1 MAKRKDTETTAGSA
15 AADPI
20 GPPAPKSVKR
30 DLPTVESP
38 PLSPASEAVAPIA
51 AEPSVVETTA
61 PETIPA
67 ATTIDPPI
75 EPAAVK
81 AAELSPRIWPRFT
94 IRPRHKRYGVLAAS
108 VTFAAALGA
117 VIGAL
122 ASSGSA
128 PPSAKSDVAAIEQT
142 KTMQQSIAK
151 LNKEI
156 AALKTNLDQASKTA
170 HTQIAKISDRLE
182 HQAAEITGSIA
193 PPQTIGAA
201 PMAAQ
206 VPLPRPAQRLAVEP
220 PPAHIPVVTGWTIH
234 DFRNGYVFVANH
246 GEVYQAQLGAPLP
259 GLGPVQS
266 IKRQDGRWMV
276 LTPRGI
282 IVSMRDRRYFEEF

>member
-1 MAKRKDTETTAGSA
+1 MAKRKATETTEDNA
-15 AADPI
+15 AADMI
-20 GPPAPKSVKR
+20 GPPAPKSINSE
-30 DLPTVESP
+30 LPAVASP
-38 PLSPASEAVAPIA
+38 PLSPASEIA
-51 AEPSVVETTA
+51 ATPPSIAEPIVTEVPATEPA
-61 PETIPA
+61 IAPA
-67 ATTIDPPI
+67 AD
-75 EPAAVK
+75 E
-81 AAELSPRIWPRFT
+81 AAELPRTWPRFT

-122 ASSGSA
+122 ASGGASTSA
-128 PPSAKSDVAAIEQT
+128 RPEVAAVEQN
-142 KTMQQSIAK
+142 KAMQQSIAK

-156 AALKTNLDQASKTA
+156 AALKTNLDQASKAA

-193 PPQTIGAA
+193 APQTVAAA
-201 PMAAQ
+201 PMAEP
-206 VPLPRPAQRLAVEP
+206 VPLPRPAQRLAVES
-220 PPAHIPVVTGWTIH
+220 AHMPVVASWTIH
-234 DFRNGYVFVANH
+234 DIRRGYVFVENR

-266 IKRQDGRWMV
+266 IKRQDGRWIV

>member
-1 MAKRKDTETTAGSA
+1 M
-15 AADPI
+15 
-20 GPPAPKSVKR
+20 
-30 DLPTVESP
+30 
-38 PLSPASEAVAPIA
+38 
-51 AEPSVVETTA
+51 
-61 PETIPA
+61 
-67 ATTIDPPI
+67 
-75 EPAAVK
+75 
-81 AAELSPRIWPRFT
+81 
-94 IRPRHKRYGVLAAS
+94 LAAS

-128 PPSAKSDVAAIEQT
+128 PPPAKADVTAIEQN
-142 KTMQQSIAK
+142 KAMQQSIAK

-156 AALKTNLDQASKTA
+156 AALKTNFDQASKTA

-193 PPQTIGAA
+193 APQTIAA
-201 PMAAQ
+201 SP
-206 VPLPRPAQRLAVEP
+206 VPLPRPAQRLSMEP
-220 PPAHIPVVTGWTIH
+220 SPARMPVVPGWTIH
-234 DFRNGYVFVANH
+234 DFRNGYVFVQGH
-246 GEVYQAQLGAPLP
+246 GEIYQAQLGAPLP

>member
-1 MAKRKDTETTAGSA
+1 MAKRKDTDITEGNA

-20 GPPAPKSVKR
+20 GPPAPKSAKSE
-30 DLPTVESP
+30 LPIVESP
-38 PLSPASEAVAPIA
+38 PLSPASEIATTSPAA
-51 AEPSVVETTA
+51 AEPSVAEA
-61 PETIPA
+61 PASE
-67 ATTIDPPI
+67 PI
-75 EPAAVK
+75 VAVAPVVEPAADM
-81 AAELSPRIWPRFT
+81 ASNAPPRFVL
-94 IRPRHKRYGVLAAS
+94 RPRHKRYALLAAS

-117 VIGAL
+117 VIGAM
-122 ASSGSA
+122 ASGGTST
-128 PPSAKSDVAAIEQT
+128 PAKPDVVAIEQN
-142 KTMQQSIAK
+142 KAMQQSIAK

-156 AALKTNLDQASKTA
+156 AVLKTNLDQASKTA

-193 PPQTIGAA
+193 APQTIPAA
-201 PMAAQ
+201 PMAAP
-206 VPLPRPAQRLAVEP
+206 VPLPRPAQRLSMEP
-220 PPAHIPVVTGWTIH
+220 SPARMPVVPGWTIH
-234 DFRNGYVFVANH
+234 DFRNGYVFVQGH
-246 GEVYQAQLGAPLP
+246 GEIYQAQLGAPLP